1 MASASPWIAWR
12 SIKDEEI
19 YLKAYDSVR
28 TARQGIGQYL
38 QFYNSQR
45 LNSGSINAP
54 KWAKNHFSEAQT
66 TSVRSNR

>member
-12 SIKDEEI
+12 SIKYEEI

-45 LNSGSINAP
+45 LNPGSINAP

-66 TSVRSNR
+66 KSVRSNR